1 MSALPTQRLVF
12 ALFTAFPDVSS
23 LQACSQIPG
32 HPDFPLRG
40 PAGLTHRCAPCR
52 PTGGAGG
59 QWAEPSLTLTLCE
72 ADGLQRQPPA
82 HPCSPG
88 REGKSDHPAP
98 APCRLCLALAGH
110 TLLPTTLRIFS
121 NFCHESKVLSNVVF
135 VVVVTN
141 VFIHLKCRKN
151 STMTPGTYQP
161 DSAMMVSVVPLDSS
175 SFFFP
180 EVFSSKAQTAC
191 HSTLT

>member
-52 PTGGAGG
+52 PTGSAGG
-59 QWAEPSLTLTLCE
+59 QWAEPSRTLTLCE
-72 ADGLQRQPPA
+72 AGGPQRQPPA

-98 APCRLCLALAGH
+98 APCRSCLALARH
-110 TLLPTTLRIFS
+110 TLLPTTLCIFS
-121 NFCHESKVLSNVVF
+121 NFCHVSKVLSNVVF
-135 VVVVTN
+135 CCCCY
-141 VFIHLKCRKN
+141 KCFHISKMSKKWYNDPRYL
-151 STMTPGTYQP
+151 STR
-161 DSAMMVSVVPLDSS
+161 
-175 SFFFP
+175 
-180 EVFSSKAQTAC
+180 FSNDGECGPT
-191 HSTLT
+191 